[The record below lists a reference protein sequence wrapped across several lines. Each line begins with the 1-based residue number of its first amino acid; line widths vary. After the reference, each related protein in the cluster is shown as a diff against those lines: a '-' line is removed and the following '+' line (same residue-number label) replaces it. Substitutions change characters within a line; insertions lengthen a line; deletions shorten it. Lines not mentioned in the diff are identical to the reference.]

1 MRVRPLVLVG
11 LVAVLVLTGCSP
23 TPEESPTPTASS
35 VPTPSPTPTPEP
47 IVAPDAAFDVTC
59 ADVADAVENLL
70 GTSVGAVEDV
80 LGVTSSPNWHP
91 GPAQHMMQR
100 AGGIGCS
107 AGDAEQF
114 DPDSAPAD
122 HWSIAIV
129 PDAQALIDGAVERGA
144 GDAGT
149 EGVYCQEGSC
159 IFTLRESDI
168 LLTGSVWSPGLAE
181 GSGDGVRGAMA
192 GLLASAADSVRDFE
206 YGESKIAGVRCET
219 LLTAEEVAEHLGTHT
234 EIVDFTRLGGWG
246 IPAEVYYVKDGG
258 QYCMYAEGQDVYN
271 DATFVSITTLPA
283 GAWAF
288 ENLESGSAVE
298 VAGADAA
305 LAGVDYY
312 GQSILDVRVGL
323 DWLRFA
329 TPAEQDDSAMIPLAE
344 MAIEH
349 FTRGRPAPQ

>member
-1 MRVRPLVLVG
+1 
-11 LVAVLVLTGCSP
+11 
-23 TPEESPTPTASS
+23 
-35 VPTPSPTPTPEP
+35 
-47 IVAPDAAFDVTC
+47 VAPDAAFDVTC

-70 GTSVGAVEDV
+70 GAPVGDAKDI

-107 AGDAEQF
+107 AGDAERF

-122 HWSIAIV
+122 HWSIAIT

-168 LLTGSVWSPGLAE
+168 LLTGSVWSSGLGE

-192 GLLASAADSVRDFE
+192 GLLASAADSLRDFE

-219 LLTAEEVAEHLGTHT
+219 LLTAEEVTEHLGAHT
-234 EIVDFTRLGGWG
+234 EIVDYTRLGGWG
-246 IPAEVYYVKDGG
+246 VPAEVYFVKDGG

-288 ENLESGSAVE
+288 ENLESGSESGSAVE

-305 LAGVDYY
+305 LMGVDYY
-312 GQSILDVRVGL
+312 GQSVLDVRVGL

-329 TPAEQDDSAMIPLAE
+329 TPAEQDDSEMIPLAE

>member
-1 MRVRPLVLVG
+1 
-11 LVAVLVLTGCSP
+11 
-23 TPEESPTPTASS
+23 
-35 VPTPSPTPTPEP
+35 
-47 IVAPDAAFDVTC
+47 
-59 ADVADAVENLL
+59 
-70 GTSVGAVEDV
+70 
-80 LGVTSSPNWHP
+80 
-91 GPAQHMMQR
+91 MMQR

-181 GSGDGVRGAMA
+181 GQWRLVFAVRW
-192 GLLASAADSVRDFE
+192 LVCWRSAADSVRDFE

-234 EIVDFTRLGGWG
+234 EIVDFTRLG
-246 IPAEVYYVKDGG
+246 DGASP
-258 QYCMYAEGQDVYN
+258 QR
-271 DATFVSITTLPA
+271 STT
-283 GAWAF
+283 
-288 ENLESGSAVE
+288 
-298 VAGADAA
+298 
-305 LAGVDYY
+305 
-312 GQSILDVRVGL
+312 
-323 DWLRFA
+323 
-329 TPAEQDDSAMIPLAE
+329 
-344 MAIEH
+344 
-349 FTRGRPAPQ
+349 